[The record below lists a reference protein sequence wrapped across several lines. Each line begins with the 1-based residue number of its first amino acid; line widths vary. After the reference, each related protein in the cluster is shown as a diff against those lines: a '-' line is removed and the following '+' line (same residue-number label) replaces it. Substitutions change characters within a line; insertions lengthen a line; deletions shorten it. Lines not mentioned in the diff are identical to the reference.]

1 MIKVVGVRFRQAGKI
16 YYFDPKNLPMKRGTH
31 VIVETARG
39 VEYGTVIM
47 PPKQVADDE
56 VVLPLKSVIRVATAE
71 DERIEERNHEKE
83 RGSVPHLPGEDTEAR
98 PGDEAGTGRV
108 YL

>member
-39 VEYGTVIM
+39 VEYGTVIR
-47 PPKQVADDE
+47 PPKQVADQMGRTQQQIRRYRGMSYRGNLRRQADE
-56 VVLPLKSVIRVATAE
+56 LVKI
-71 DERIEERNHEKE
+71 RIE
-83 RGSVPHLPGEDTEAR
+83 SP
-98 PGDEAGTGRV
+98 
-108 YL
+108 